1 MKRKKTRLILKFT
14 ILLATFGLT
23 LSGVYILLLV
33 NSPRI
38 NFPLANDTL
47 PLNLQDLPNNT
58 EMLNTIFIPK
68 INLGVEF
75 FKGDK
80 SVLNEGAWHRYP
92 KRGDPKIGGNFIL
105 SAHRFNL
112 GWSIDQTRKKSPFYN
127 LDKLEINDEIFIY
140 YDNRMYHYS
149 VTDKYKVAP
158 NQVEIERP
166 SSDPKLTLYTCTL
179 KGKYDGRLV
188 VEAEPDKI

>member
-1 MKRKKTRLILKFT
+1 MKSKKNRLVLKFT
-14 ILLATFGLT
+14 ILLAAFCLIF
-23 LSGVYILLLV
+23 SGVYMLLLV

-38 NFPLANDTL
+38 SFPFESDAASFNI
-47 PLNLQDLPNNT
+47 PVIPSGT
-58 EMLNTIFIPK
+58 EMQNTIFIPK
-68 INLGVEF
+68 IGLKVAF
-75 FKGDK
+75 FEGDK
-80 SVLNEGAWHRYP
+80 SVLNKGTWHRYP
-92 KRGDPKIGGNFIL
+92 ERGNPEIGGNFIL

-112 GWSIDQTRKKSPFYN
+112 GLTIAKTRKKSPFYN
-127 LDKLEINDEIFIY
+127 LDELEISDEIFIY

-179 KGKYDGRLV
+179 KGTYDGRLV